1 MDLNIQHEQLAEANF
16 AASLSAF
23 EPGDA
28 RIEAAQT
35 HASWC
40 KILAESGRV
49 DEARAHFDLAL
60 TQFEASGLRG
70 EFEQARRSLAAMDG
84 RE

>member
-1 MDLNIQHEQLAEANF
+1 MDLSIQHEQLAEAHF

-40 KILAESGRV
+40 KMLAESGRV
-49 DEARAHFDLAL
+49 NEARANFDLAL
-60 TQFEASGLRG
+60 AQFETSGVG
-70 EFEQARRSLAAMDG
+70 CEFEQARRTLAVMDG